1 MMEFVLAVLSGFVLA
16 LIAPSIYR
24 IARGSTGW
32 LLAVFPSILFVQFLR
47 YVEVVAAGNTVRVS
61 YPWVASLGINL
72 SFYLDGL
79 SLLFAL
85 LITGI
90 GALVLIYAAGYLK
103 NHAQLGRFYG
113 FLLLFMASM
122 LGLVLADNTLSLFL
136 FWELTSVSS
145 FLLIGFEHEKET
157 SRAAA
162 LQALLVTSLG
172 GLALLGGFLLLDQA
186 GGSRELSVLL
196 SQGDAIRAHSLYVPI
211 VLLILAGAFTKS
223 AQFPFHFWLPAAM
236 EAPTPVSAYLHSAT
250 MVKAGVYL
258 LARMSPALAETTLW
272 TGAVS
277 AVGAV
282 TMVFA
287 AVVAFRQSDLKLI
300 LAYSTISALGI
311 MTLLL
316 GLGTTAAVQA
326 AIVFLF
332 GHALYKGA
340 LFMLAGVID
349 HETGTRDVNRLS
361 GLRSAMPVST
371 TAGVL
376 AALSMAGVPALFG
389 FYGKELLYE
398 SLASGENMPVLLI
411 GSVVT
416 SMLFVAAAIL
426 TGIKPF
432 VGKKVTTP
440 KHAHEA
446 PISLLLGPLSLAGTS
461 LILGVLPS
469 AVDNSLLLPAIQA
482 VLRKPISLELA
493 LWHGLSPIFL
503 LSMATLASG
512 VGLFVFRDR
521 LLRLFSPIE
530 ALRDWGPKYGYSL
543 ALEGL
548 NATAKTQ
555 TRFLQ
560 SGYLRYYLLIVI
572 ATATILSGYKLIQHT
587 GSVTL
592 NRSVDLTV
600 YEIALAVLILLA
612 AFMATRAKSRLA
624 AIAALGVVGF
634 SVALVFVLFSAPD
647 LAMTQFSIETL
658 TVIVFVLALY
668 HLPRFGSLSSAWTHA
683 RDASVA
689 LVAGALI
696 TVMVL
701 TASGVQLHPK
711 ISSYFIENSVPLA
724 HGHNI
729 VNVILVD
736 FRGLDT
742 LGEITVL
749 AIAAIGVHALL
760 KLRLDKQESK

>member
-1 MMEFVLAVLSGFVLA
+1 MELNVAVLSGFVLA
-16 LIAPSIYR
+16 LIAPWIYR
-24 IARGSTGW
+24 IARGATGW
-32 LLAVFPSILFVQFLR
+32 LLAIFPSILFVYFLR
-47 YVEVVAAGNTVRVS
+47 SVEVIAGGDALRVY

-79 SLLFAL
+79 SLLFGL

-90 GALVLIYAAGYLK
+90 GALVLVYTGGYLK
-103 NHAQLGRFYG
+103 DHPHLGRFYG
-113 FLLLFMASM
+113 FLLMFMASM
-122 LGLVLADNTLSLFL
+122 LGVVLADNTICLFL

-186 GGSRELSVLL
+186 GGSRELSLLL
-196 SQGDAIRAHSLYVPI
+196 SRGDAIRSHSLYVPI
-211 VLLILAGAFTKS
+211 VLLVVVGAFTKS

-258 LARMSPALAETTLW
+258 LARMTPALADTSLW
-272 TGAVS
+272 TGALTGF
-277 AVGAV
+277 GAV
-282 TMVFA
+282 TMLFA
-287 AVVAFRQSDLKLI
+287 AVLAFRQSDLKLI

-311 MTLLL
+311 MVMLL
-316 GLGTTAAVQA
+316 GVGTPLALQA
-326 AIVFLF
+326 MIVFLF

-340 LFMLAGVID
+340 LFMLAGAID

-361 GLRSAMPVST
+361 GLRSAMPAS
-371 TAGVL
+371 AAAALL
-376 AALSMAGVPALFG
+376 AAMSMAAVPMLFG
-389 FYGKELLYE
+389 FYGKELFYE
-398 SLASGENMPVLLI
+398 ALATEPTQVLLI
-411 GSVVT
+411 ASVIT
-416 SMLFVAAAIL
+416 SMIFVAVAIL
-426 TGIKPF
+426 AGIKPF
-432 VGKKVTTP
+432 IGEKVSTP

-446 PISLLLGPLSLAGTS
+446 PITLLFGPVILAGTS

-469 AVDNSLLLPAIQA
+469 VIDTSVLLPPIRA

-493 LWHGLSPIFL
+493 LWHGINPIFL

-512 VGLFVFRDR
+512 AALFAFRDR
-521 LLRLFSPIE
+521 LLSLSRPLAS
-530 ALRDWGPKYGYSL
+530 LRDWGPKHGYSL
-543 ALEGL
+543 ALAGL
-548 NATAKTQ
+548 NATAKAQ
-555 TRFLQ
+555 TRLLQ

-572 ATATILSGYKLIQHT
+572 ATATVLSGYKLLQHIE
-587 GSVTL
+587 SDTL
-592 NRSVDLTV
+592 GRPMDFSF
-600 YEIALAVLILLA
+600 YEAALAMLILLA
-612 AFMATRAKSRLA
+612 AFMATQARSRLA

-668 HLPRFGSLSSAWTHA
+668 HLPRFGNLSSAWTRA

-689 LVAGALI
+689 LTAGALI
-696 TVMVL
+696 TLMVL
-701 TASGVQLHPK
+701 TATGVQLHPK
-711 ISSYFIENSVPLA
+711 ISTYFTENSVSLA

-749 AIAAIGVHALL
+749 AIAAVGVYGLL
-760 KLRLDKQESK
+760 KLRLDKEESK

>member
-1 MMEFVLAVLSGFVLA
+1 MELIVAVLSGFVLA
-16 LIAPSIYR
+16 LIAPWIYR
-24 IARGSTGW
+24 IARGATGW
-32 LLAVFPSILFVQFLR
+32 LLAIFPSILFVYFLR
-47 YVEVVAAGNTVRVS
+47 SVEVIAGGDALRVY

-79 SLLFAL
+79 SLLFGL

-90 GALVLIYAAGYLK
+90 GALVLVYTGGYLK
-103 NHAQLGRFYG
+103 DHPHLGRFYG
-113 FLLLFMASM
+113 FLLMFMASM
-122 LGLVLADNTLSLFL
+122 LGVVLADNTICLFL

-186 GGSRELSVLL
+186 GGSRELSLLL
-196 SQGDAIRAHSLYVPI
+196 SRGDAIRSHSLYVPI
-211 VLLILAGAFTKS
+211 VLLVVVGAFTKS

-258 LARMSPALAETTLW
+258 LARMTPALADTSLW
-272 TGAVS
+272 TGALTGF
-277 AVGAV
+277 GAV
-282 TMVFA
+282 TMLFA
-287 AVVAFRQSDLKLI
+287 AVLAFRQSDLKLI

-311 MTLLL
+311 MVMLL
-316 GLGTTAAVQA
+316 GVGTPLALQA
-326 AIVFLF
+326 MIVFLF

-340 LFMLAGVID
+340 LFMLAGAID

-361 GLRSAMPVST
+361 GLRSAMPAS
-371 TAGVL
+371 AAAALL
-376 AALSMAGVPALFG
+376 AAMSMAAVPMLFG
-389 FYGKELLYE
+389 FYGKELFYE
-398 SLASGENMPVLLI
+398 ALATEPTQVLLI
-411 GSVVT
+411 ASVIT
-416 SMLFVAAAIL
+416 SMIFVAVAIL
-426 TGIKPF
+426 AGIKPF
-432 VGKKVTTP
+432 IGEKVSTP

-446 PISLLLGPLSLAGTS
+446 PITLLFGPVILAGTS

-469 AVDNSLLLPAIQA
+469 VIDTSVLLPPIRA

-493 LWHGLSPIFL
+493 LWHGINPIFL

-512 VGLFVFRDR
+512 AALFAFRDR
-521 LLRLFSPIE
+521 LLSLSRPLAS
-530 ALRDWGPKYGYSL
+530 LRDWGPKHGYSL
-543 ALEGL
+543 ALAGL
-548 NATAKTQ
+548 NATAKAQ
-555 TRFLQ
+555 TRLLQ

-572 ATATILSGYKLIQHT
+572 ATATVLSGYKLLQHIE
-587 GSVTL
+587 SDTL
-592 NRSVDLTV
+592 GRPMDFSF
-600 YEIALAVLILLA
+600 YEAALAMLILLA
-612 AFMATRAKSRLA
+612 AFMATQARSRLA

-668 HLPRFGSLSSAWTHA
+668 HLPRFGNLSSAWTRA

-689 LVAGALI
+689 LTAGALI
-696 TVMVL
+696 TLMAL
-701 TASGVQLHPK
+701 TATGVQLHPK
-711 ISSYFIENSVPLA
+711 ISTYFTENSVSLA

-749 AIAAIGVHALL
+749 AIAAVGVYGLL
-760 KLRLDKQESK
+760 KLRLDKEESK

>member
-1 MMEFVLAVLSGFVLA
+1 MELYVAVLSGFLLA
-16 LIAPSIYR
+16 LIAPWIYR
-24 IARGSTGW
+24 IARGATGW
-32 LLAVFPSILFVQFLR
+32 LLAIFPSILFAYFLR
-47 YVEVVAAGNTVRVS
+47 SVEVITGGDAVRVS

-79 SLLFAL
+79 SLLFGL

-90 GALVLIYAAGYLK
+90 GALVLVYTGGYLK
-103 NHAQLGRFYG
+103 DHPHLGRFYG
-113 FLLLFMASM
+113 FLLMFMASM
-122 LGLVLADNTLSLFL
+122 LGVVLADNTICLFL

-186 GGSRELSVLL
+186 GGSRELSLL
-196 SQGDAIRAHSLYVPI
+196 LGRGDAIRAHSLYVPI
-211 VLLILAGAFTKS
+211 VLLVVAGAFTKS

-258 LARMSPALAETTLW
+258 LARMTPALADTTLW
-272 TGAVS
+272 SGAVTGF
-277 AVGAV
+277 GAV
-282 TMVFA
+282 TMLFA
-287 AVVAFRQSDLKLI
+287 AILAFRQRDLKLI

-311 MTLLL
+311 MVMLL
-316 GLGTTAAVQA
+316 GLGTPLALQA
-326 AIVFLF
+326 MIVFLF

-340 LFMLAGVID
+340 LFMLAGAID

-361 GLRSAMPVST
+361 GLRSAMPASAA
-371 TAGVL
+371 AGL
-376 AALSMAGVPALFG
+376 FAALSMAAVPTLFG
-389 FYGKELLYE
+389 FYGKELFYE
-398 SLASGENMPVLLI
+398 ALATEQTQVLLI
-411 GSVVT
+411 ASVVT
-416 SMLFVAAAIL
+416 SMIFVAVAIL
-426 TGIKPF
+426 AGINPF
-432 VGKKVTTP
+432 IGEKVSTP

-446 PISLLLGPLSLAGTS
+446 PISLLLGPLVLAGTS

-469 AVDNSLLLPAIQA
+469 VVDTSLLLPAIQA

-493 LWHGLSPIFL
+493 LWHGINPIFL

-512 VGLFVFRDR
+512 AALFAFRDR
-521 LLRLFSPIE
+521 LLRLSRPLE
-530 ALRDWGPKYGYSL
+530 SLRDWGPKYGYSL
-543 ALEGL
+543 ALAGL

-572 ATATILSGYKLIQHT
+572 ATATILSSYKLLQHI
-587 GSVTL
+587 GADTL
-592 NRSVDLTV
+592 GRPMNFSF
-600 YEIALAVLILLA
+600 YEAAPAVLILLA
-612 AFMATRAKSRLA
+612 AFMATQAASRLA

-668 HLPRFGSLSSAWTHA
+668 HLPRFASLSSAWTRA

-711 ISSYFIENSVPLA
+711 ISTYFIENSVPLA

-749 AIAAIGVHALL
+749 AIAAVGVYALL
-760 KLRLDKQESK
+760 KLRLDKDESK

>member
-1 MMEFVLAVLSGFVLA
+1 MELDVAVLSGFLLA
-16 LIAPSIYR
+16 LIAPWIYR
-24 IARGSTGW
+24 IARGATGW
-32 LLAVFPSILFVQFLR
+32 LLAIFPSILFAYFLR
-47 YVEVVAAGNTVRVS
+47 SVEVITGGDAVRVS

-79 SLLFAL
+79 SLLFGL

-90 GALVLIYAAGYLK
+90 GALVLVYTGGYLK
-103 NHAQLGRFYG
+103 DHPHLGRFYG
-113 FLLLFMASM
+113 FLLMFMASM
-122 LGLVLADNTLSLFL
+122 LGVVLADNTICLFL

-186 GGSRELSVLL
+186 GGSRELSLL
-196 SQGDAIRAHSLYVPI
+196 LGRGDAIRAHSLYVPI
-211 VLLILAGAFTKS
+211 VLLVVAGAFTKS

-258 LARMSPALAETTLW
+258 LARMTPALADTTLW
-272 TGAVS
+272 SGAVTGF
-277 AVGAV
+277 GAV
-282 TMVFA
+282 TMLFA
-287 AVVAFRQSDLKLI
+287 AILAFRQRDLKLI

-311 MTLLL
+311 MVMLA
-316 GLGTTAAVQA
+316 GVGTPLALEAM
-326 AIVFLF
+326 IVFLF

-340 LFMLAGVID
+340 LFMLAGAID

-361 GLRSAMPVST
+361 GLRRAMPASAA
-371 TAGVL
+371 AGLL
-376 AALSMAGVPALFG
+376 AALSMAAVPTLFG
-389 FYGKELLYE
+389 FYGKELFYE
-398 SLASGENMPVLLI
+398 ALATEPTPVLLI
-411 GSVVT
+411 ASVVT
-416 SMLFVAAAIL
+416 SMIFVAVAIL
-426 TGIKPF
+426 AGIKPF
-432 VGKKVTTP
+432 IGEKVSTP

-446 PISLLLGPLSLAGTS
+446 PITLLLGPVILAGTS

-469 AVDNSLLLPAIQA
+469 VIDTSVLLPAIQA

-493 LWHGLSPIFL
+493 LWHGLTPIFL

-512 VGLFVFRDR
+512 AALFAFRDR
-521 LLRLFSPIE
+521 LLRLSRPLE
-530 ALRDWGPKYGYSL
+530 SLRDWGPRYGYGL
-543 ALEGL
+543 ALAGL
-548 NATAKTQ
+548 NATATAQ
-555 TRFLQ
+555 TRLLQ

-572 ATATILSGYKLIQHT
+572 ATATVLSGYKLLQHIE
-587 GSVTL
+587 SDTL
-592 NRSVDLTV
+592 GRPMDFSF
-600 YEIALAVLILLA
+600 YEAALAVLILLA
-612 AFMATRAKSRLA
+612 AFMATQARSRLA

-668 HLPRFGSLSSAWTHA
+668 HLPRFGSLSSAWTRA

-689 LVAGALI
+689 LTAGALI
-696 TVMVL
+696 TLMAL
-701 TASGVQLHPK
+701 TATGVQLHPK
-711 ISSYFIENSVPLA
+711 ISTYFTENSVSLA

-749 AIAAIGVHALL
+749 AIAAVGVYALL
-760 KLRLDKQESK
+760 KLRLDKEESK

>member
-1 MMEFVLAVLSGFVLA
+1 LELILTVLSGFVIA
-16 LIAPSIYR
+16 LIAPWIYR

-32 LLAVFPSILFVQFLR
+32 LLAIFPSILFLHLLR
-47 YVEVVAAGNTVRVS
+47 YVEVVAAGNAVRVS
-61 YPWVASLGINL
+61 YPWVASIGINL

-90 GALVLIYAAGYLK
+90 GALVLIYAGGYLK
-103 NHAQLGRFYG
+103 NHPQLGRFYG
-113 FLLLFMASM
+113 FLLFFMASM
-122 LGLVLADNTLSLFL
+122 LGVVLADNTLALFL

-145 FLLIGFEHEKET
+145 FLLIGFEHEKEA

-186 GGSRELSVLL
+186 GGSRELSVLI

-211 VLLILAGAFTKS
+211 LLLVLTGAFTKS

-258 LARMSPALAETTLW
+258 LARVTPALAETTLW
-272 TGAVS
+272 NGAVT

-287 AVVAFRQSDLKLI
+287 ALIAFRQSDLKLI

-316 GLGTTAAVQA
+316 GLGTDAAVQA
-326 AIVFLF
+326 AMVFLF

-361 GLRSAMPVST
+361 GLGRALPVSAA
-371 TAGVL
+371 AGAL
-376 AALSMAGVPALFG
+376 AALSMAALPPLFG

-398 SLASGENMPVLLI
+398 SLARGENMPVLLI

-416 SMLFVAAAIL
+416 SMIFVAAAIL

-432 VGKKVTTP
+432 TGKKISTP
-440 KHAHEA
+440 KHPHEA
-446 PISLLLGPLSLAGTS
+446 PLSLLLGPATLAGTS
-461 LILGVLPS
+461 LILGILPS
-469 AVDNSLLLPAIQA
+469 AVDKSLLLPAIEA
-482 VLRKPISLELA
+482 VLRQSVSLELA
-493 LWHGLSPIFL
+493 LWHGLNPIFL
-503 LSMATLASG
+503 LSMATTASG
-512 VGLFVFRDR
+512 AGVFIFRNR
-521 LLRLFSPIE
+521 LLRLFAPVE

-543 ALEGL
+543 ALAGL
-548 NATAKTQ
+548 NATAKAQ

-572 ATATILSGYKLIQHT
+572 ATVTTLAGYKLIQHT

-592 NRSVDLTV
+592 TRPLDVTF
-600 YEIALAVLILLA
+600 YEVALAVLILLA

-634 SVALVFVLFSAPD
+634 SVALLFVLFSAPD

-668 HLPRFGSLSSAWTHA
+668 HLPRFGNLSSAWTRA

-711 ISSYFIENSVPLA
+711 ISSYFIENSAALG

-749 AIAAIGVHALL
+749 AIAALGVYALL
-760 KLRLDKQESK
+760 KLRLDKDESK

>member
-1 MMEFVLAVLSGFVLA
+1 MELNVAVLSGFVLA
-16 LIAPSIYR
+16 LIAPWIYR
-24 IARGSTGW
+24 IARGATGW
-32 LLAVFPSILFVQFLR
+32 LLAIFPSILFAYFLR
-47 YVEVVAAGNTVRVS
+47 SVEVIAGGDALRVY

-79 SLLFAL
+79 SLLFGL

-90 GALVLIYAAGYLK
+90 GALVLVYTGGYLK
-103 NHAQLGRFYG
+103 DHPHLGRFYG
-113 FLLLFMASM
+113 FLLMFMASM
-122 LGLVLADNTLSLFL
+122 LGVVLADNTICLFL

-186 GGSRELSVLL
+186 GGSRELSLLL
-196 SQGDAIRAHSLYVPI
+196 SRGDAIRSHSLYVPI
-211 VLLILAGAFTKS
+211 VLLVVVGAFTKS

-258 LARMSPALAETTLW
+258 LARMTPALADTSLW
-272 TGAVS
+272 TGALTGF
-277 AVGAV
+277 GAV
-282 TMVFA
+282 TMLFA
-287 AVVAFRQSDLKLI
+287 AVLAFRQSDLKLI

-311 MTLLL
+311 MVMLL
-316 GLGTTAAVQA
+316 GVGTPLALQA
-326 AIVFLF
+326 MIVFLF

-340 LFMLAGVID
+340 LFMLAGAID

-361 GLRSAMPVST
+361 GLRSAMPAS
-371 TAGVL
+371 AAAALL
-376 AALSMAGVPALFG
+376 AAMSMAAVPMLFG
-389 FYGKELLYE
+389 FYGKELFYE
-398 SLASGENMPVLLI
+398 ALATEPTQVLLI
-411 GSVVT
+411 ASVIT
-416 SMLFVAAAIL
+416 SMIFVAVAIL
-426 TGIKPF
+426 AGIKPF
-432 VGKKVTTP
+432 IGEKVSTP

-446 PISLLLGPLSLAGTS
+446 PITLLFGPVILAGTS

-469 AVDNSLLLPAIQA
+469 VIDTSVLLPPIRA

-493 LWHGLSPIFL
+493 LWHGINPIFL

-512 VGLFVFRDR
+512 AALFAFRDR
-521 LLRLFSPIE
+521 LLSLSRPLAS
-530 ALRDWGPKYGYSL
+530 LRDWGPKHGYSL
-543 ALEGL
+543 ALAGL
-548 NATAKTQ
+548 NATAKAQ
-555 TRFLQ
+555 TRLLQ

-572 ATATILSGYKLIQHT
+572 ATATVLSGYKLLQHIE
-587 GSVTL
+587 SDTL
-592 NRSVDLTV
+592 GRPMDFSF
-600 YEIALAVLILLA
+600 YEAALAMLILLA
-612 AFMATRAKSRLA
+612 AFMATQARSRLA

-668 HLPRFGSLSSAWTHA
+668 HLPRFGNLSSAWTRA

-689 LVAGALI
+689 LTAGALI
-696 TVMVL
+696 TLMAL
-701 TASGVQLHPK
+701 TATGVQLHPK
-711 ISSYFIENSVPLA
+711 ISTYFTENSVPLA

-749 AIAAIGVHALL
+749 AIAAVGVYGLL
-760 KLRLDKQESK
+760 KLRLDKEESK

>member
-1 MMEFVLAVLSGFVLA
+1 MELYVAVLSGFLLA
-16 LIAPSIYR
+16 LIAPWIYR
-24 IARGSTGW
+24 IARGATGW
-32 LLAVFPSILFVQFLR
+32 LLAIFPSILFAYFLR
-47 YVEVVAAGNTVRVS
+47 SVEVITGGDAVRVS

-79 SLLFAL
+79 SLLFGL

-90 GALVLIYAAGYLK
+90 GALVLVYTGGYLK
-103 NHAQLGRFYG
+103 DHPHLGRFYG
-113 FLLLFMASM
+113 FLLMFMASM
-122 LGLVLADNTLSLFL
+122 LGVVLADNTICLFL

-186 GGSRELSVLL
+186 GGSRELSLL
-196 SQGDAIRAHSLYVPI
+196 LGRGDAIRAHSLYVPI
-211 VLLILAGAFTKS
+211 VLLVVAGAFTKS

-258 LARMSPALAETTLW
+258 LARMTPALADTTLW
-272 TGAVS
+272 SGAVTGF
-277 AVGAV
+277 GAV
-282 TMVFA
+282 TMLFA
-287 AVVAFRQSDLKLI
+287 AILAFRQRDLKLI

-311 MTLLL
+311 MVMLA
-316 GLGTTAAVQA
+316 GVGTPLALEAM
-326 AIVFLF
+326 IVFLF

-340 LFMLAGVID
+340 LFMLAGAID

-361 GLRSAMPVST
+361 GLRRAMPASAA
-371 TAGVL
+371 AGLL
-376 AALSMAGVPALFG
+376 AALSMAAVPTLFG
-389 FYGKELLYE
+389 FYGKELFYE
-398 SLASGENMPVLLI
+398 ALATEPTPVLLI
-411 GSVVT
+411 ASVVT
-416 SMLFVAAAIL
+416 SMIFVAAAIL
-426 TGIKPF
+426 SGVKPF
-432 VGKKVTTP
+432 IGEAGPTP
-440 KHAHEA
+440 KHGHEA

-461 LILGVLPS
+461 LVLGVLPS
-469 AVDNSLLLPAIQA
+469 AVDESLLLPAIQA
-482 VLRKPISLELA
+482 VLRKPVSLELA
-493 LWHGLSPIFL
+493 LWHGLNPIFL

-512 VGLFVFRDR
+512 AALFVFRDW
-521 LLRLFSPIE
+521 LLRLFTPVD

-543 ALEGL
+543 ALAGL

-572 ATATILSGYKLIQHT
+572 ATATILSSYTLLQHT
-587 GSVTL
+587 GSITL
-592 NRSVDLTV
+592 SRPLDLTV
-600 YEIALAVLILLA
+600 YEAAPAVLILLA
-612 AFMATRAKSRLA
+612 AFMATQAASRLA

-668 HLPRFGSLSSAWTHA
+668 HLPRFASLSSAWTRA

-711 ISSYFIENSVPLA
+711 ISTYFIENSVPLA

-749 AIAAIGVHALL
+749 AIAAVGVYALL
-760 KLRLDKQESK
+760 KLRLDKDESK

>member
-1 MMEFVLAVLSGFVLA
+1 MELNVAVLSGFVLA
-16 LIAPSIYR
+16 LIAPWIYR
-24 IARGSTGW
+24 IARGATGW
-32 LLAVFPSILFVQFLR
+32 LLAIFPSILFVYFLR
-47 YVEVVAAGNTVRVS
+47 SVEVIAGGDALRVY

-79 SLLFAL
+79 SLLFGL

-90 GALVLIYAAGYLK
+90 GALVLVYTGGYLK
-103 NHAQLGRFYG
+103 DHPHLGRFYG
-113 FLLLFMASM
+113 FLLMFMASM
-122 LGLVLADNTLSLFL
+122 LGVVLADNTICLFL

-186 GGSRELSVLL
+186 GGSRELSLLL
-196 SQGDAIRAHSLYVPI
+196 SRGDAIRSHSLYVPI
-211 VLLILAGAFTKS
+211 VLLVVVGAFTKS

-258 LARMSPALAETTLW
+258 LARMTPALADTSLW
-272 TGAVS
+272 TGALTGF
-277 AVGAV
+277 GAV
-282 TMVFA
+282 TMLFA
-287 AVVAFRQSDLKLI
+287 AVLAFRQSDLKLI

-311 MTLLL
+311 MVMLL
-316 GLGTTAAVQA
+316 GVGTPLALQA
-326 AIVFLF
+326 MIVFLF

-340 LFMLAGVID
+340 LFMLAGAID

-361 GLRSAMPVST
+361 GLRSAMPAS
-371 TAGVL
+371 AAAALL
-376 AALSMAGVPALFG
+376 AAMSMAAVPMLFG
-389 FYGKELLYE
+389 FYGKELFYE
-398 SLASGENMPVLLI
+398 ALATEPTQVLLI
-411 GSVVT
+411 ASVIT
-416 SMLFVAAAIL
+416 SMIFVAVAIL
-426 TGIKPF
+426 AGIKPF
-432 VGKKVTTP
+432 IGEKVSTP

-446 PISLLLGPLSLAGTS
+446 PITLLFGPVILAGTS

-469 AVDNSLLLPAIQA
+469 VIDTSVLLPPIRA

-493 LWHGLSPIFL
+493 LWHGINPIFL

-512 VGLFVFRDR
+512 AALFAFRDR
-521 LLRLFSPIE
+521 LLSLSRPLAS
-530 ALRDWGPKYGYSL
+530 LRDWGPKHGYSL
-543 ALEGL
+543 ALAGL
-548 NATAKTQ
+548 NATAKAQ
-555 TRFLQ
+555 TRLLQ

-572 ATATILSGYKLIQHT
+572 ATATVLSGYKLLQHIE
-587 GSVTL
+587 SDTL
-592 NRSVDLTV
+592 GRPMDFSF
-600 YEIALAVLILLA
+600 YEAALAMLILLA
-612 AFMATRAKSRLA
+612 AFMATQARSRLA

-668 HLPRFGSLSSAWTHA
+668 HLPRFGNLSSAWTRA

-689 LVAGALI
+689 LTAGALI
-696 TVMVL
+696 TLMAL
-701 TASGVQLHPK
+701 TATGVQLHPK
-711 ISSYFIENSVPLA
+711 ISTYFTENSVSLA

-749 AIAAIGVHALL
+749 AIAAVGVYGLL
-760 KLRLDKQESK
+760 KLRLDKEESK

>member
-1 MMEFVLAVLSGFVLA
+1 LELTMVVLSGFVIA
-16 LIAPSIYR
+16 LIAPCLYR
-24 IARGSTGW
+24 VAHQSTGW
-32 LLAVFPSILFVQFLR
+32 LLAIFPSILFVYFLR
-47 YVEVVAAGNTVRVS
+47 NLELVAGGGVVRVS
-61 YPWVASLGINL
+61 YAWVGSLGMNL

-90 GALVLIYAAGYLK
+90 GALVLVYAAGYLK
-103 NHAQLGRFYG
+103 NHSQLGRFYG
-113 FLLLFMASM
+113 FLLMFMASM
-122 LGLVLADNTLSLFL
+122 LGVVLADNTLCLFL

-145 FLLIGFEHEKET
+145 FLLIGFEHEKEA

-186 GGSRELSVLL
+186 AGSRELSVLL

-211 VLLILAGAFTKS
+211 VLLVLAGAFSKS

-258 LARMSPALAETTLW
+258 LARMTPALAETTLW
-272 TGAVS
+272 TGAVT
-277 AVGAV
+277 AAGAV
-282 TMVFA
+282 TMLFA
-287 AVVAFRQSDLKLI
+287 GVIAFRQSDLKLI

-311 MTLLL
+311 MILLV
-316 GLGTTAAVQA
+316 GLGTATAIEAM
-326 AIVFLF
+326 IVFLF

-340 LFMLAGVID
+340 LFMLAGAID

-361 GLRSAMPVST
+361 GLRSAMPASAAV
-371 TAGVL
+371 GLL
-376 AALSMAGVPALFG
+376 AALSMAAVPALFG

-398 SLASGENMPVLLI
+398 SLAGRENGAVLLI

-416 SMLFVAAAIL
+416 SMIFVAVAIL
-426 TGIKPF
+426 AGIKPF
-432 VGKKVTTP
+432 IGEKVSTP
-440 KHAHEA
+440 RHAHEA
-446 PISLLLGPLSLAGTS
+446 PVSLLLGPLVLAGTG
-461 LILGVLPS
+461 LVLGILPS
-469 AVDNSLLLPAIQA
+469 IIDTSVLLAAIQA
-482 VLRKPISLELA
+482 VLRKPVSLELV
-493 LWHGLSPIFL
+493 LWHGLNPIFL
-503 LSMATLASG
+503 LSMGTLACG
-512 VGLFVFRDR
+512 TALFVFRDW
-521 LLRLFSPIE
+521 LLRLFTPFD

-543 ALEGL
+543 ALAGL
-548 NATAKTQ
+548 NTVAKTQ

-560 SGYLRYYLLIVI
+560 SGYLRHYLLIVI
-572 ATATILSGYKLIQHT
+572 VTATILSSYKLLQHI
-587 GSVTL
+587 GSDTL
-592 NRSVDLTV
+592 GPPMNVSF
-600 YEIALAVLILLA
+600 YEAALAVLILLA
-612 AFMATRAKSRLA
+612 AFMATQAASRLA

-668 HLPRFGSLSSAWTHA
+668 HLPRFASLSSAWTRA
-683 RDASVA
+683 RDASFA
-689 LVAGALI
+689 LMAGALI

-749 AIAAIGVHALL
+749 AIAALGVYALL
-760 KLRLDKQESK
+760 KLRLNKDESQ

>member
-1 MMEFVLAVLSGFVLA
+1 MELNVAVLSGFVLA
-16 LIAPSIYR
+16 LIAPWIYR
-24 IARGSTGW
+24 IARGATGW
-32 LLAVFPSILFVQFLR
+32 LLAIFPSILFAYFLR
-47 YVEVVAAGNTVRVS
+47 SVEVIAGGDALRVY

-79 SLLFAL
+79 SLLFGL

-90 GALVLIYAAGYLK
+90 GALVLVYTGGYLK
-103 NHAQLGRFYG
+103 DHPHLGRFYG
-113 FLLLFMASM
+113 FLLMFMASM
-122 LGLVLADNTLSLFL
+122 LGVVLADNTICLFL

-186 GGSRELSVLL
+186 GGSRELSLLL
-196 SQGDAIRAHSLYVPI
+196 SRGDAIRSHSLYVPI
-211 VLLILAGAFTKS
+211 VLLVVVGAFTKS

-258 LARMSPALAETTLW
+258 LARMTPALADTSLW
-272 TGAVS
+272 TGALTGF
-277 AVGAV
+277 GAV
-282 TMVFA
+282 TMLFA
-287 AVVAFRQSDLKLI
+287 AVLAFRQSDLKLI

-311 MTLLL
+311 MVMLL
-316 GLGTTAAVQA
+316 GVGTPLALQA
-326 AIVFLF
+326 MIVFLF

-340 LFMLAGVID
+340 LFMLAGAID

-361 GLRSAMPVST
+361 GLRSAMPAS
-371 TAGVL
+371 AAAALL
-376 AALSMAGVPALFG
+376 AAMSMAAVPMLFG
-389 FYGKELLYE
+389 FYGKELFYE
-398 SLASGENMPVLLI
+398 ALATEPTQVLLI
-411 GSVVT
+411 ASVIT
-416 SMLFVAAAIL
+416 SMIFVAVAIL
-426 TGIKPF
+426 AGIKPF
-432 VGKKVTTP
+432 IGEKVSTP

-446 PISLLLGPLSLAGTS
+446 PITLLLGPVILAGTS

-469 AVDNSLLLPAIQA
+469 VIDTSVLLPPIRA

-493 LWHGLSPIFL
+493 LWHGINPIFL

-512 VGLFVFRDR
+512 AALFAFRDR
-521 LLRLFSPIE
+521 LLSLSRPLAS
-530 ALRDWGPKYGYSL
+530 LRDWGPKHGYSL
-543 ALEGL
+543 ALAGL
-548 NATAKTQ
+548 NATAKAQ
-555 TRFLQ
+555 TRLLQ

-572 ATATILSGYKLIQHT
+572 ATATVLSGYKLLQHIE
-587 GSVTL
+587 SDTL
-592 NRSVDLTV
+592 GRPMDFSF
-600 YEIALAVLILLA
+600 YEAALAMLILLA
-612 AFMATRAKSRLA
+612 AFMATQARSRLA

-668 HLPRFGSLSSAWTHA
+668 HLPRFGNLSSAWTRA

-689 LVAGALI
+689 LTAGALI
-696 TVMVL
+696 TLMAL
-701 TASGVQLHPK
+701 TATGVQLHPK
-711 ISSYFIENSVPLA
+711 ISTYFTENSVSLA

-749 AIAAIGVHALL
+749 AIAAVGVYGLL
-760 KLRLDKQESK
+760 KLRLDKEESK

>member
-1 MMEFVLAVLSGFVLA
+1 MELILAVLSGFVAA
-16 LIAPSIYR
+16 LIAPWIHR
-24 IARGSTGW
+24 ITRGSTGW
-32 LLAVFPSILFVQFLR
+32 LLAVFPSLLFLQFLR
-47 YVEVVAAGNTVRVS
+47 YVETIAAGNTVRVS

-90 GALVLIYAAGYLK
+90 GALVLIYAGGYLK

-122 LGLVLADNTLSLFL
+122 LGVVLADNTLSLFL

-145 FLLIGFEHEKET
+145 FLLIGFEHKKDA
-157 SRAAA
+157 SRSAA

-172 GLALLGGFLLLDQA
+172 GLALLAGFLLLEQA

-196 SQGDAIRAHSLYVPI
+196 SQGDAIRAHRLYVPI
-211 VLLILAGAFTKS
+211 LLLILGGAFTKS

-258 LARMSPALAETTLW
+258 LARMSPALSETTLW

-277 AVGAV
+277 AVGGI
-282 TMVFA
+282 TMLFA
-287 AVVAFRQSDLKLI
+287 AVIAFRQSDLKLI

-311 MTLLL
+311 MTLLM
-316 GLGTTAAVQA
+316 GLGTAAAVQA

-340 LFMLAGVID
+340 LFMIAGIID
-349 HETGTRDVNRLS
+349 HETGSRDVNRLS
-361 GLRSAMPVST
+361 GLRSAMPVSA
-371 TAGVL
+371 TAGAL
-376 AALSMAGVPALFG
+376 AALSMTAVPALFG

-398 SLASGENMPVLLI
+398 SLATGENTPALLI

-416 SMLFVAAAIL
+416 SMIFVAAAIL
-426 TGIKPF
+426 AGIKPF
-432 VGKKVTTP
+432 AGKKVSTP

-446 PISLLLGPLSLAGTS
+446 RISLLLGPAMLAGAS
-461 LILGVLPS
+461 LILGVLPG
-469 AVDNSLLLPAIQA
+469 AVDKSVLVPAIQA
-482 VLRKPISLELA
+482 VLRQPISLELA
-493 LWHGLSPIFL
+493 LWHGVNPIFL

-512 VGLFVFRDR
+512 AGLFIFRDR
-521 LLRLFSPIE
+521 LLRIFTPLD
-530 ALRDWGPKYGYSL
+530 ALRDWGPKYGYSVAL
-543 ALEGL
+543 AVL
-548 NATAKTQ
+548 NVTAKAQ

-560 SGYLRYYLLIVI
+560 SGYLRYYLLVVI
-572 ATATILSGYKLIQHT
+572 ATAMVLSGYKLIQHT

-592 NRSVDLTV
+592 TRPLEVTF
-600 YEIALAVLILLA
+600 YEGALAVLILLA
-612 AFMATRAKSRLA
+612 AFMATRARSRLA

-711 ISSYFIENSVPLA
+711 ISNYFIENSVPLA

-749 AIAAIGVHALL
+749 AIAAIGVYALL
-760 KLRLDKQESK
+760 KLRLDKEESK

>member
-1 MMEFVLAVLSGFVLA
+1 MELIVAVLSGFVLA
-16 LIAPSIYR
+16 LIAPWIYR
-24 IARGSTGW
+24 IARGATGW
-32 LLAVFPSILFVQFLR
+32 LLAIFPSILFAYFLR
-47 YVEVVAAGNTVRVS
+47 SVEVIAGGDALRVY

-79 SLLFAL
+79 SLLFGL

-90 GALVLIYAAGYLK
+90 GALVLVYTGGYLK
-103 NHAQLGRFYG
+103 DHPHLGRFYG
-113 FLLLFMASM
+113 FLLMFMASM
-122 LGLVLADNTLSLFL
+122 LGVVLADNTICLFL

-186 GGSRELSVLL
+186 GGSRELSLLL
-196 SQGDAIRAHSLYVPI
+196 SRGDAIRSHSLYVPI
-211 VLLILAGAFTKS
+211 VLLVVVGAFTKS

-258 LARMSPALAETTLW
+258 LARMTPALADTSLW
-272 TGAVS
+272 TGALTGF
-277 AVGAV
+277 GAV
-282 TMVFA
+282 TMLFA
-287 AVVAFRQSDLKLI
+287 AVLAFRQSDLKLI

-311 MTLLL
+311 MVMLL
-316 GLGTTAAVQA
+316 GVGTPLALQA
-326 AIVFLF
+326 MIVFLF

-340 LFMLAGVID
+340 LFMLAGAID

-361 GLRSAMPVST
+361 GLRSAMPAS
-371 TAGVL
+371 AAAALL
-376 AALSMAGVPALFG
+376 AAMSMAAVPMLFG
-389 FYGKELLYE
+389 FYGKELFYE
-398 SLASGENMPVLLI
+398 ALATEPTQVLLI
-411 GSVVT
+411 ASVIT
-416 SMLFVAAAIL
+416 SMIFVAVAIL
-426 TGIKPF
+426 AGIKPF
-432 VGKKVTTP
+432 IGEKVSTP

-446 PISLLLGPLSLAGTS
+446 PITLLFGPVILAGTS

-469 AVDNSLLLPAIQA
+469 VIDTSVLLPPIRA

-493 LWHGLSPIFL
+493 LWHGINPIFL

-512 VGLFVFRDR
+512 AALFAFRDR
-521 LLRLFSPIE
+521 LLSLSRPLAS
-530 ALRDWGPKYGYSL
+530 LRDWGPKHGYSL
-543 ALEGL
+543 ALAGL
-548 NATAKTQ
+548 NATAKAQ
-555 TRFLQ
+555 TRLLQ

-572 ATATILSGYKLIQHT
+572 ATATVLSGYKLLQHIE
-587 GSVTL
+587 SDTL
-592 NRSVDLTV
+592 GRPMDFSF
-600 YEIALAVLILLA
+600 YEAALAMLILLA
-612 AFMATRAKSRLA
+612 AFMATQARSRLA

-668 HLPRFGSLSSAWTHA
+668 HLPRFGNLSSAWTRA

-689 LVAGALI
+689 LTAGALI
-696 TVMVL
+696 TLMAL
-701 TASGVQLHPK
+701 TATGVQLHPK
-711 ISSYFIENSVPLA
+711 ISTYFTENSVSLA

-749 AIAAIGVHALL
+749 AIAAVGVYGLL
-760 KLRLDKQESK
+760 KLRLDKEESK

>member
-1 MMEFVLAVLSGFVLA
+1 MELNVAVLSGFVLA
-16 LIAPSIYR
+16 LIAPWIYR
-24 IARGSTGW
+24 IARGATGW
-32 LLAVFPSILFVQFLR
+32 LLAIFPSILFAYFLR
-47 YVEVVAAGNTVRVS
+47 SVEVIAGGDALRVY

-79 SLLFAL
+79 SLLFGL

-90 GALVLIYAAGYLK
+90 GALVLVYTGGYLK
-103 NHAQLGRFYG
+103 DHPHLGRFYG
-113 FLLLFMASM
+113 FLLMFMASM
-122 LGLVLADNTLSLFL
+122 LGVVLADNTICLFL

-186 GGSRELSVLL
+186 GGSRELSLLL
-196 SQGDAIRAHSLYVPI
+196 SRGDAIRSHSLYVPI
-211 VLLILAGAFTKS
+211 VLLVVVGAFTKS

-258 LARMSPALAETTLW
+258 LARMTPALADTSLW
-272 TGAVS
+272 TGALTGF
-277 AVGAV
+277 GAV
-282 TMVFA
+282 TMLFA
-287 AVVAFRQSDLKLI
+287 AVLAFRQSDLKLI

-311 MTLLL
+311 MVMLL
-316 GLGTTAAVQA
+316 GVGTPLALQA
-326 AIVFLF
+326 MIVFLF

-340 LFMLAGVID
+340 LFMLAGAID

-361 GLRSAMPVST
+361 GLRSAMPAS
-371 TAGVL
+371 AAAALL
-376 AALSMAGVPALFG
+376 AAMSMAAVPMLFG
-389 FYGKELLYE
+389 FYGKELFYE
-398 SLASGENMPVLLI
+398 ALATEPTQVLLI
-411 GSVVT
+411 ASVIT
-416 SMLFVAAAIL
+416 SMIFVAVAIL
-426 TGIKPF
+426 AGIKPF
-432 VGKKVTTP
+432 IGEKVSTP

-446 PISLLLGPLSLAGTS
+446 PITLLFGPVILAGTS

-469 AVDNSLLLPAIQA
+469 VIDTSVLLPPIRA

-493 LWHGLSPIFL
+493 LWHGINPIFL

-512 VGLFVFRDR
+512 AALFAFRDR
-521 LLRLFSPIE
+521 LLSLSRPLAS
-530 ALRDWGPKYGYSL
+530 LRDWGPKHGYSL
-543 ALEGL
+543 ALAGL
-548 NATAKTQ
+548 NATAKAQ
-555 TRFLQ
+555 TRLLQ

-572 ATATILSGYKLIQHT
+572 ATATVLSGYKLLQHIE
-587 GSVTL
+587 SDTL
-592 NRSVDLTV
+592 GRPMDFSF
-600 YEIALAVLILLA
+600 YEAALAMLILLA
-612 AFMATRAKSRLA
+612 AFMATQARSRLA

-668 HLPRFGSLSSAWTHA
+668 HLPRFGNLSSAWTRA

-689 LVAGALI
+689 LTAGALI
-696 TVMVL
+696 TLMAL
-701 TASGVQLHPK
+701 TATGVQLHPK
-711 ISSYFIENSVPLA
+711 ISTYFTENSVSLA

-749 AIAAIGVHALL
+749 AIAAVGVYGLL
-760 KLRLDKQESK
+760 KLRLDKEESK

>member
-1 MMEFVLAVLSGFVLA
+1 MELFLAVLSGFVLA
-16 LIAPSIYR
+16 LIAPWIYR

-32 LLAVFPSILFVQFLR
+32 LLAIFPSILFIHFLR
-47 YVEVVAAGNTVRVS
+47 YVAVVIDGNAVRVS

-90 GALVLIYAAGYLK
+90 GALVLIYAGGYLK
-103 NHAQLGRFYG
+103 NHSQLGRFYG

-122 LGLVLADNTLSLFL
+122 LGVVLADNTMSLFL

-145 FLLIGFEHEKET
+145 FLLIGFEHEKEA

-196 SQGDAIRAHSLYVPI
+196 SRGDAIRAHSLYVPI
-211 VLLILAGAFTKS
+211 VLLVLAGAFTKS

-258 LARMSPALAETTLW
+258 LARMTPALAETTLW
-272 TGAVS
+272 TGAVT
-277 AVGAV
+277 AVGAI

-287 AVVAFRQSDLKLI
+287 ALIAFRQSDLKLI

-311 MTLLL
+311 MTLLV
-316 GLGTTAAVQA
+316 GLGTDIAVQA

-361 GLRSAMPVST
+361 GLRSAMPASAA
-371 TAGVL
+371 AGAL
-376 AALSMAGVPALFG
+376 AALSMAAVPALFG

-398 SLASGENMPVLLI
+398 SLARGENAPVLLI
-411 GSVVT
+411 AAVVT
-416 SMLFVAAAIL
+416 SMIFVAAAIL
-426 TGIKPF
+426 AGIKPF
-432 VGKKVTTP
+432 VGQQVSTP

-446 PISLLLGPLSLAGTS
+446 PISLLLGPLVLAGIS
-461 LILGVLPS
+461 LILGILPS
-469 AVDNSLLLPAIQA
+469 IIDGSVLLAAIQA
-482 VLRKPISLELA
+482 VLRKPVSLELA
-493 LWHGLSPIFL
+493 LWHGLNPIFL
-503 LSMATLASG
+503 LSMGTLACG
-512 VGLFVFRDR
+512 TALFVFRDW
-521 LLRLFSPIE
+521 LLRLFIPLD

-543 ALEGL
+543 ALAGL
-548 NATAKTQ
+548 NTIAKTQ

-572 ATATILSGYKLIQHT
+572 ATATILSSYKLLQHI
-587 GSVTL
+587 GSDTL
-592 NRSVDLTV
+592 GPSMDVSLH
-600 YEIALAVLILLA
+600 EAALAVLILLA
-612 AFMATRAKSRLA
+612 AFMATQAASRLA

-634 SVALVFVLFSAPD
+634 SVALVFVVFSAPD

-668 HLPRFGSLSSAWTHA
+668 HLPRFARLSSAWTRA
-683 RDASVA
+683 RDASFA

-696 TVMVL
+696 TVMML

-711 ISSYFIENSVPLA
+711 ISTYFVENSVPLA

-749 AIAAIGVHALL
+749 AIAALGVYALL
-760 KLRLDKQESK
+760 KLRLDKDESK

>member
-1 MMEFVLAVLSGFVLA
+1 MELILAVLSGFVAA
-16 LIAPSIYR
+16 LIAPWINR
-24 IARGSTGW
+24 ITRGSTGW
-32 LLAVFPSILFVQFLR
+32 LLAVFPSLLFLQFLR
-47 YVEVVAAGNTVRVS
+47 YVETIAAGNTVRVS

-90 GALVLIYAAGYLK
+90 GALVLIYAGGYLK

-122 LGLVLADNTLSLFL
+122 LGVVLADNTLSLFL

-145 FLLIGFEHEKET
+145 FLLIGFEHKKEA
-157 SRAAA
+157 SRGAA

-172 GLALLGGFLLLDQA
+172 GLALLAGFLLLEQA

-211 VLLILAGAFTKS
+211 VLLILGGAFTKS

-258 LARMSPALAETTLW
+258 LARMSPALSETTLW
-272 TGAVS
+272 TGAVT
-277 AVGAV
+277 AVGGI
-282 TMVFA
+282 TMLFA
-287 AVVAFRQSDLKLI
+287 AVIAFRQSDLKLI

-311 MTLLL
+311 MTLLV
-316 GLGTTAAVQA
+316 GLGTAAAVQA

-340 LFMLAGVID
+340 LFMIAGIID

-361 GLRSAMPVST
+361 GLRSAMPVSA
-371 TAGVL
+371 TAGAL
-376 AALSMAGVPALFG
+376 AALSMAAVPALFG

-398 SLASGENMPVLLI
+398 SLATGENTPALLI

-416 SMLFVAAAIL
+416 SMIFVAAAIL
-426 TGIKPF
+426 AGIKPF
-432 VGKKVTTP
+432 AGKKVSTP

-446 PISLLLGPLSLAGTS
+446 PISLLLGPAMLAGAS
-461 LILGVLPS
+461 LILGVLPG
-469 AVDNSLLLPAIQA
+469 AVDKSVLVPTIQA
-482 VLRKPISLELA
+482 VLRQPISLELA
-493 LWHGLSPIFL
+493 LWHGVNPIFL

-512 VGLFVFRDR
+512 TGLFIFRDR
-521 LLRLFSPIE
+521 LLRIFTPLD
-530 ALRDWGPKYGYSL
+530 ALRDWGPKYGYSVAL
-543 ALEGL
+543 AAL
-548 NATAKTQ
+548 NVTAKAQ

-560 SGYLRYYLLIVI
+560 SGYLRYYLLVVI
-572 ATATILSGYKLIQHT
+572 ATAMILSGYKLIQHT

-592 NRSVDLTV
+592 SQPLDVSF
-600 YEIALAVLILLA
+600 YEGGLAVLILLA
-612 AFMATRAKSRLA
+612 ALMATRARSRLA

-668 HLPRFGSLSSAWTHA
+668 HLPRFGSLSTAWTHV

-689 LVAGALI
+689 LVAGSLI

-711 ISSYFIENSVPLA
+711 ISTYFIDNSVPLA

-749 AIAAIGVHALL
+749 AIAAIGVYALL
-760 KLRLDKQESK
+760 KLRLDDKESK